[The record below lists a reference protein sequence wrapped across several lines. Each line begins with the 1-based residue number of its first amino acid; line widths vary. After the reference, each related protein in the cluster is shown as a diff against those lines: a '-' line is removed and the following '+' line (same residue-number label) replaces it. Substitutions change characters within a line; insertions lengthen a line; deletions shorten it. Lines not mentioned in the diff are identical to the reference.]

1 MDAAEPTLDQLLA
14 ATVSEEL
21 DIRVLNN
28 GNIKGLQR
36 FIAAGEEHFHVA
48 TTPLAQ
54 VEVVESLYEL
64 ARVRY
69 ADSKEAAADGLRVT
83 HSRITVL
90 IDDDRSEWPALPGSV
105 SGIELFLN
113 RVKGGGQRDRLDA
126 PRLDRVQKMLNM
138 LARLGRTCN
147 VQLAVLPSVA
157 TTRWSTQSIRMC
169 VYPGSYHL
177 YFGSDSNI
185 DWHSWQLLC
194 R

>member
-1 MDAAEPTLDQLLA
+1 MDASETTLDQLLA
-14 ATVSEEL
+14 AAVSEKF

-36 FIAAGEEHFHVA
+36 FRVAGEEHFHVA

-83 HSRITVL
+83 HSRITLL
-90 IDDDRSEWPALPGSV
+90 IDDDRSEWPALPGPV

-113 RVKGGGQRDRLDA
+113 RVMGVGQPARLDA
-126 PRLDRVQKMLNM
+126 PRLDRAQKMLNM

-147 VQLAVLPSVA
+147 IQISVLPSVA

-177 YFGSDSNI
+177 YLGCDSNI
-185 DWHSWQLLC
+185 DWYTWQLLS